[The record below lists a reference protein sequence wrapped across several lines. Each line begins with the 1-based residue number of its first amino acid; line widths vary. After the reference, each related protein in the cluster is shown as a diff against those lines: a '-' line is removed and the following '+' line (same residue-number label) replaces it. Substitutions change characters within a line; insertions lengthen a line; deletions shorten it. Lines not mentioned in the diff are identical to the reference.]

1 MITLITGIPG
11 RGKTALLVSML
22 MEYEK
27 KAERPLFVMGVPSL
41 QIEHIVA
48 PPVTEWTEMRPSPE
62 DPTLELA
69 YFTFPKNSILIVD
82 ECQRV
87 YRPRASAS
95 KVPPYVAALET
106 HRHTGLDIILLTQ
119 KPKLIDTNVRE
130 LVGRHIHIRDGLL
143 GRFLYEWPHIA
154 DGESRLDRADA
165 AKRKFSPPKEAFTK
179 YKSAEAHTKNKFRIN
194 QLFIYAG
201 LAIALLV
208 YQSTKVFGIFD
219 KYTNPDKT
227 HTAVQEGDLPPRS
240 GAVARAPSPAKLS
253 ELAVARKMPLIEAV
267 TPVDPQNPL
276 SAPLYAPVAPPVVAP
291 EIQGCIANTK
301 KCTCFTQQQTPL
313 WVPDEQCRQR
323 AAGLYFDPYRNPPPV
338 SPTQPLQTS
347 TQSSPGG
354 LARGFDDGT
363 KPDVPR
369 SPAGVT
375 PPSGVRVSGA
385 APA

>member
-11 RGKTALLVSML
+11 RGKTALLVQML

-41 QIEHIVA
+41 QIEHIPA
-48 PPVTEWTEMRPSPE
+48 PPVDEWTEIRRSPE

-69 YFTFPKNSILIVD
+69 YFTFPPNSILIVD

-95 KVPPYVAALET
+95 KIPPYVAALET

-143 GRFLYEWPHIA
+143 GRYLYEWPHIA
-154 DGESRLDRADA
+154 DGESRLDRGDA
-165 AKRKFSPPKEAFTK
+165 AKRKFRPPKEAFSK
-179 YKSAEAHTKNKFRIN
+179 YKSAEAHTKSNFRVN
-194 QLFIYAG
+194 QIFIYA
-201 LAIALLV
+201 ALVLV
-208 YQSTKVFGIFD
+208 AFVYMTFQAFGVID
-219 KYTNPDKT
+219 KYTNPDAQSST
-227 HTAVQEGDLPPRS
+227 NEGDVTPRS
-240 GAVARAPSPAKLS
+240 GAVALSPPPSKLS
-253 ELAVARKMPLIEAV
+253 QLAVASSMPLIEAT
-267 TPVDPQNPL
+267 TPTDPQNPL
-276 SAPLYAPVAPPVVAP
+276 SAPLYAPVAPSVVAP
-291 EIQGCIANTK
+291 EVVGCIASNRR
-301 KCTCFTQQQTPL
+301 CTCFTQQQTPI

-323 AAGLYFDPYRNPPPV
+323 AAGHYFDPYRNPPPE
-338 SPTQPLQTS
+338 SQTKPLQTLP
-347 TQSSPGG
+347 QSSPGG

-369 SPAGVT
+369 SPEGVA
-375 PPSGVRVSGA
+375 PPSGARVSGA

>member
-1 MITLITGIPG
+1 VITLITGIPG

-41 QIEHIVA
+41 KIEHVVA

-69 YFTFPKNSILIVD
+69 YFTFPPNSILIVD

-143 GRFLYEWPHIA
+143 GRYLYEWPHIA

-165 AKRKFSPPKEAFTK
+165 AKRKFSPPKEAFSK
-179 YKSAEAHTKNKFRIN
+179 YKSAEAHTKNKFRVN

-201 LAIALLV
+201 LALALLA

-219 KYTNPDKT
+219 KYTSPDKT
-227 HTAVQEGDLPPRS
+227 HVVVQEGDLPPRS
-240 GAVARAPSPAKLS
+240 GAEARAPSPANLSKLS
-253 ELAVARKMPLIEAV
+253 MDNKMPLIEAL
-267 TPVDPQNPL
+267 TPSDPHNPL
-276 SAPLYAPVAPPVVAP
+276 SAPLYASATPPVVAP
-291 EIQGCIANTK
+291 EIQGCIASTK

-313 WVPDEQCRQR
+313 WIPDEQCRQR
-323 AAGLYFDPYRNPPPV
+323 AAGSYYDPYRQPPPA
-338 SPTQPLQTS
+338 SQT
-347 TQSSPGG
+347 G
-354 LARGFDDGT
+354 LAQAPLVGT
-363 KPDVPR
+363 EATAPKGVEPRPTGPVPR
-369 SPAGVT
+369 IPSPPPAGESPA
-375 PPSGVRVSGA
+375 
-385 APA
+385 